1 MKIAVTGATGFVG
14 RAFIENF
21 HRDFKLVGLG
31 RSRKAPDWLPR
42 GCQWRSADLY
52 SLLDA
57 EQALK
62 GCDVALYLVHSMLPS
77 ARLNQGSFE
86 DTDLILADNFAR
98 AAKKAGVK
106 KIIYLGG
113 ILPDIP
119 EQELSV
125 HLRSRK
131 EVETV
136 LSSTGIPVVALR
148 AALVLGAGGSS
159 FEMMRKLVHRLPLMI
174 CPSWTTSLS
183 NPVYIQD
190 LLELLNALAKEPR
203 NKSTVINAPGP
214 DRLSYID
221 LMQKTARALGKRR
234 HFLPVSFYS
243 PRLSLLWIELITG
256 SSRELVSPLV
266 ESLKHDMIAEAPAK
280 YKKYL
285 RTPIDEAL
293 NTARAS
299 ARQSLEQGRIKDE
312 RNRRTGARK
321 ESVDSKR
328 TIQQESAEGSKSNH
342 QKKTES
348 LVRSVQRLPLP
359 LKKDAIFL
367 AELYPIWIQG
377 KLKPFLKIR
386 RDPDS
391 GIVGFYGLGLKLL
404 ELTLSEERSDPTRQ
418 LYYVTGGLLAA
429 KNSKGRLEFRTLPQL
444 NCALSAVHAFEPAL
458 PWYIYKFTQAPVHLW
473 VMNAFA
479 RFLAAYNKSL
489 A

>member
-1 MKIAVTGATGFVG
+1 MRVAVTGATGFVG
-14 RAFIENF
+14 KAFIQRF
-21 HRDFKLVGLG
+21 HKRFFIRGLG
-31 RSRKAPDWLPR
+31 RSEVAPAWLPR
-42 GCQWRSADLY
+42 GCQWRSTDLY

-57 EQALK
+57 EHSLK
-62 GCDVALYLVHSMLPS
+62 SCDVAIYLVHSMLPS

-106 KIIYLGG
+106 KILYLGG
-113 ILPDIP
+113 IMPDIP
-119 EQELSV
+119 DQELSV

-136 LSSTGIPVVALR
+136 LASTGIPVIAIR

-159 FEMMRKLVHRLPLMI
+159 FEMMRKLVERLPVMI

-183 NPVYIQD
+183 NPVYLQD
-190 LLELLNALAKEPR
+190 LLEVMNALATENRK
-203 NKSTVINAPGP
+203 KSAIINAAGP
-214 DRLSYID
+214 DQLSYID
-221 LMQKTARALGKRR
+221 LMQRAARAMGKKR

-256 SSRELVSPLV
+256 SSGELVSPLV
-266 ESLKHDMIAEAPAK
+266 ESLKHDMVAEPPAK
-280 YKKYL
+280 YRKYL
-285 RTPIDEAL
+285 STGTDGALDEANRL
-293 NTARAS
+293 DQEEQSRKQSS
-299 ARQSLEQGRIKDE
+299 APTKAKISGSKK
-312 RNRRTGARK
+312 RNR
-321 ESVDSKR
+321 S
-328 TIQQESAEGSKSNH
+328 
-342 QKKTES
+342 ES

-359 LKKDAIFL
+359 GGKDAVFL
-367 AELYPIWIQG
+367 AELYPIWLQG
-377 KLKPFLKIR
+377 KLRPFLKVR
-386 RDPDS
+386 RDPEN

-429 KNSKGRLEFRTLPQL
+429 KNSKGRLEFRTIPEL
-444 NCALSAVHAFEPAL
+444 NCALSAVHAFQPAL

-479 RFLAAYNKSL
+479 RFLAAYSKSV